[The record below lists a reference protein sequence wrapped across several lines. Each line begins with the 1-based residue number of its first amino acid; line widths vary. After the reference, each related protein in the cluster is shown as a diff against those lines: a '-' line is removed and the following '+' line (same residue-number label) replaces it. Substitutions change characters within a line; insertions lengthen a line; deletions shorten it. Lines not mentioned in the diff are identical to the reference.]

1 MKEIAITSEE
11 AANNSSMKE
20 GVNYAIMMDNEK
32 IGTYGIAGKLEIVK
46 PLVKMAAAIISSRL
60 KDIRQKAAV
69 QKAMESVSSDVQ
81 QTVATVQRIS
91 TSAIDQA
98 ATTNQAVAVS
108 HNTAKKIKDT
118 SQILEMI
125 QSIALQ
131 TRLLG
136 LNASI
141 EAARAGIH
149 GRSFSI
155 LAGEMQKLA
164 QNSSGA
170 TAKINKI
177 LTETQESIQQ
187 VTGCIEQLAA
197 LSSEQHQAMQNIIQL
212 INHVQSSTQDLVN
225 TFR

>member
-1 MKEIAITSEE
+1 MKVLVTGGLGFIGSHTVVELQNEGFEVVIIDNLSNSSEDVLKGIVAITGKTPIFE
-11 AANNSSMKE
+11 K
-20 GVNYAIMMDNEK
+20 MDLRE
-32 IGTYGIAGKLEIVK
+32 
-46 PLVKMAAAIISSRL
+46 
-60 KDIRQKAAV
+60 KAAV

-98 ATTNQAVAVS
+98 ATTDQAVAVS

-164 QNSSGA
+164 QNSP
-170 TAKINKI
+170 
-177 LTETQESIQQ
+177 L
-187 VTGCIEQLAA
+187 LW
-197 LSSEQHQAMQNIIQL
+197 
-212 INHVQSSTQDLVN
+212 D
-225 TFR
+225 